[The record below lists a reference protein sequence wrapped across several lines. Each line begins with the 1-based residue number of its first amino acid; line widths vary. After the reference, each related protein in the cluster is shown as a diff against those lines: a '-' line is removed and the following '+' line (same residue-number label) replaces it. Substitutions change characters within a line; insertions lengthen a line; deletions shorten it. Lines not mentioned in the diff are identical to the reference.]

1 MSTFGVG
8 SVKYIHKARDAAA
21 PVCERA
27 PRAKKAAARP
37 QSELETAA
45 KSEDRRAR
53 EAYEEARVAFEQ
65 LASNYRAV
73 EAELQAGAQRM
84 TRMEVELKKE
94 REKSGSYLAQIG
106 KHDAEVRNL
115 REAKAAVERI
125 NSQMARPSADLQQRA
140 KNAEAGLAKAVSRAE
155 AAESKLAAAARRA
168 DTAEAALA
176 STARRADNAE
186 SKLAAAAR
194 RADTAEAALASAARR
209 ADGADAK
216 LSRQPAADAKV
227 QACVTMLRHVDA
239 VLDVCASGCKEAG
252 LGTAIRDTQDNL
264 KLFCSSI

>member
-84 TRMEVELKKE
+84 TRMEAELKKE

-106 KHDAEVRNL
+106 KHGAEVRNL

-125 NSQMARPSADLQQRA
+125 NSQMAHCTNGCGELTRRLRGPLPSALVR
-140 KNAEAGLAKAVSRAE
+140 
-155 AAESKLAAAARRA
+155 
-168 DTAEAALA
+168 
-176 STARRADNAE
+176 
-186 SKLAAAAR
+186 
-194 RADTAEAALASAARR
+194 
-209 ADGADAK
+209 
-216 LSRQPAADAKV
+216 
-227 QACVTMLRHVDA
+227 
-239 VLDVCASGCKEAG
+239 
-252 LGTAIRDTQDNL
+252 
-264 KLFCSSI
+264 

>member
-140 KNAEAGLAKAVSRAE
+140 KNAEAGLAKAVSRA
-155 AAESKLAAAARRA
+155 AA
-168 DTAEAALA
+168 
-176 STARRADNAE
+176 AE

>member
-8 SVKYIHKARDAAA
+8 SVKYIHKSRDTAA

-37 QSELETAA
+37 QSELEIAA
-45 KSEDRRAR
+45 KVEDRRAKQ
-53 EAYEEARVAFEQ
+53 AYEEARVAFEQ
-65 LASNYRAV
+65 LASNYRSV
-73 EAELQAGAQRM
+73 EAELQAGAQKM
-84 TRMEVELKKE
+84 TRMEAELKKE

-106 KHDAEVRNL
+106 KHDAELRKL
-115 REAKAAVERI
+115 REGKAAVERI
-125 NSQMARPSADLQQRA
+125 NSQMARPSPEVQQRA
-140 KNAEAGLAKAVSRAE
+140 KTAEAGLAKAVARAE

-168 DTAEAALA
+168 DTAE
-176 STARRADNAE
+176 

-194 RADTAEAALASAARR
+194 RADTAESTLASTARRADTAEAALAAAARR
-209 ADGADAK
+209 SDGADAK

-227 QACVTMLRHVDA
+227 QACVAMLKHVDS
-239 VLDVCASGCKEAG
+239 VLDICASGCKEAG